1 MGSVGDLMMILAMTI
16 LSVHS
21 RILQPV
27 ILKFEPTAREAGNH
41 ASKVMPMGIAGSLAD
56 PLRQNPIKELRSGET
71 CSPYYR
77 GLNNWNRVS
86 ISIIRNPG
94 EKYW

>member
-41 ASKVMPMGIAGSLAD
+41 ASKSDAYGDCWVTCGSLAAKSNQGAEVRRD
-56 PLRQNPIKELRSGET
+56 MLPLL
-71 CSPYYR
+71 
-77 GLNNWNRVS
+77 
-86 ISIIRNPG
+86 
-94 EKYW
+94 